1 MNGMFGATPF
11 NYDIGGWDISNVED
25 ISSMFLGAKSFN
37 YSLNDWDISKVTRLD
52 YMFFGAK
59 SFNQDLSSWNIE
71 NVEMMD
77 YMITNSGIDERNY
90 SKLLIGWGQQ
100 NVKKGLNIDV
110 NYLKFYPEASIYRD
124 KLINEFGWTIIDAGI
139 IKNNGSIS
147 ISDINNKQ
155 GFNSKVSI
163 SIDDVQILD
172 DLYSIQFDLKYPD
185 FTEFKGVD
193 STGLD
198 DRFSLEINNLD
209 SVLRVAMIS
218 DSVISKS
225 ENLFD
230 LIFSTNRFSSE
241 PLIGKIHIINGLFNT
256 SPVDSTVSGDLLFL
270 PVLMGDSDD
279 SGDLTAYDA
288 AIVLNKSIGIDILDE
303 YMDKPWEEWRSY
315 VSDTDEDGQILAIDA
330 TYILQKV
337 VGLIDDFPKST
348 QPVESVIVEVT
359 DRGLKI
365 IAPEEIQSLN
375 VSIQKDNGF
384 RIKDLINYWENSTIA
399 NYSNG
404 TFDLAIAS
412 SGSISGEILEIPMD
426 VYTSDDINFEVIT
439 YSNNTKQVHSIVV
452 NSSTVNNESEEIIP
466 NKFSLG
472 QNYPNPFN
480 PSTHIQYALPESA
493 QVTLEVF
500 NSVGQKVMELVN
512 GQKSAGYHT
521 ATFDA
526 SGLSSG
532 VYLYKLTTPSFS
544 QTNKMLLIK

>member
-1 MNGMFGATPF
+1 
-11 NYDIGGWDISNVED
+11 
-25 ISSMFLGAKSFN
+25 
-37 YSLNDWDISKVTRLD
+37 
-52 YMFFGAK
+52 
-59 SFNQDLSSWNIE
+59 
-71 NVEMMD
+71 
-77 YMITNSGIDERNY
+77 
-90 SKLLIGWGQQ
+90 
-100 NVKKGLNIDV
+100 
-110 NYLKFYPEASIYRD
+110 
-124 KLINEFGWTIIDAGI
+124 
-139 IKNNGSIS
+139 
-147 ISDINNKQ
+147 
-155 GFNSKVSI
+155 
-163 SIDDVQILD
+163 
-172 DLYSIQFDLKYPD
+172 
-185 FTEFKGVD
+185 
-193 STGLD
+193 
-198 DRFSLEINNLD
+198 
-209 SVLRVAMIS
+209 MIS